1 MSAAKPRALSRRA
14 MRNFDVDADLEGGS
28 LPDRREKDIQALTVV
43 DEGVFE
49 TLREVFDGTGL
60 MGDQRKVKLLLKLR
74 TDVSSAWNQTRDAF
88 IEIGRALNDV
98 DRELNDE
105 ERDRFK
111 DGFRR
116 LFPFSE
122 TVASQ
127 FRTIAR
133 AVDEGA
139 LSRDQVPGSYGTAY
153 QMALLSREQLR
164 IAQMRGL
171 IRPDV
176 TRDALIEFRRQIDS
190 VQPRQASSL
199 SPVRMRSELARLER
213 SERKQ
218 AAILDA
224 LRARIAEIRKILAA
238 D

>member
-1 MSAAKPRALSRRA
+1 MSATKPRVLSRRA
-14 MRNFDVDADLEGGS
+14 MRNIDVDAGLAGGS
-28 LPDRREKDIQALTVV
+28 PPDKREADIQALTVV

-49 TLREVFDGTGL
+49 TLREVFDGTEL

-74 TDVSSAWNQTRDAF
+74 TDVSSAWKQTRDAF

-98 DRELNDE
+98 DRELNAE

-111 DGFRR
+111 DGFRK

-127 FRTIAR
+127 FRAIAR
-133 AVDEGA
+133 AVDDGA
-139 LSRDQVPGSYGTAY
+139 LPRDQVPGSYGTAY
-153 QMALLSREQLR
+153 QMALLSREQLS
-164 IAQMRGL
+164 IATARGL

-190 VQPRQASSL
+190 VQPRQTRGLDSAK
-199 SPVRMRSELARLER
+199 MRSELSRLER
-213 SERKQ
+213 AERKQ
-218 AAILDA
+218 AAALDA
-224 LRARIAEIRKILAA
+224 LRARIGEIRKILAIG
-238 D
+238 